1 MDGSIFSIHLQY
13 CEILEYSNKLECGG
27 VGGGQCDAAN
37 LFHGGNWNKRMK
49 KLSENENK
57 DMSDV

>member
-49 KLSENENK
+49 KII
-57 DMSDV
+57 